1 MATLVTAGKWRPKRR
16 TWIVAGL
23 VLGAFASEPTATADF
38 IDPAALGV
46 TIRHQIDATA
56 LDSTHL
62 RVTEADTALKVVPP
76 LDGSPLSRAAYL
88 SGIAIG
94 QVDLPAGVQ
103 AKDVSLEVGFAVAYP
118 WELTSATV
126 TVNTPS
132 LSIVPSIGV
141 GLGAGGPSL
150 NPSIGM
156 AVDVIPSHS
165 LALAIE
171 PGTVTETSL
180 AKFPMTTPV
189 SSIDLE
195 NTRVSVS
202 GAIGQVNLQVFVRL
216 TVITESSQI
225 TRVIYSDPMS
235 M

>member
-1 MATLVTAGKWRPKRR
+1 
-16 TWIVAGL
+16 
-23 VLGAFASEPTATADF
+23 
-38 IDPAALGV
+38 
-46 TIRHQIDATA
+46 
-56 LDSTHL
+56 
-62 RVTEADTALKVVPP
+62 
-76 LDGSPLSRAAYL
+76 
-88 SGIAIG
+88 
-94 QVDLPAGVQ
+94 
-103 AKDVSLEVGFAVAYP
+103 
-118 WELTSATV
+118 
-126 TVNTPS
+126 
-132 LSIVPSIGV
+132 
-141 GLGAGGPSL
+141 
-150 NPSIGM
+150 
-156 AVDVIPSHS
+156 
-165 LALAIE
+165 IE